1 MSDTGCL
8 VRLDDIK
15 VHFSLR
21 HMLFRSTHVPAVD
34 GVSLCLQRGTT
45 LALVGESGSGKSTLG
60 RASLRLV
67 RPTEGRVF
75 FDGTD
80 ISHLPESRLKG
91 IRRRA
96 QAIFQDPYSSLDAF
110 MSIHE
115 ILEEPLVIHRIGNQR
130 ERDERIFKAL
140 EDVRLLPQ
148 EQFVRLYPHLLS
160 GGQRQRVGVARAL
173 ILQPDYIVAD
183 EPVSMIDASQRVE
196 ILSLLRGL
204 QATYQI
210 TFLYITHDIATAR
223 YFSDRIAVMHRGRL
237 VEMGPPDEVLQ
248 GPLHPFTRALIAA
261 VPEPDPENRFR
272 DRLIFT
278 EEIGPIPPL
287 VEVRPGHFV
296 AGDPA

>member
-1 MSDTGCL
+1 MNDTGCL
-8 VRLDDIK
+8 VRLDDLKI
-15 VHFSLR
+15 HFSLR
-21 HMLFRSTHVPAVD
+21 HMLFRSTGVPAVD

-60 RASLRLV
+60 RGSLRLV
-67 RPTEGRVF
+67 KPTEGKVF

-80 ISHLPESRLKG
+80 ISHLPESRLKH

-96 QAIFQDPYSSLDAF
+96 QAIFQDPYSSLDGF

-115 ILEEPLVIHRIGNQR
+115 ILEEPLVIHRIGSQR
-130 ERDERIFKAL
+130 EKDERILKAL
-140 EDVRLLPQ
+140 ADVKLVPP
-148 EQFVRLYPHLLS
+148 EQFVPLYPHLLS

-173 ILQPDYIVAD
+173 VLEPEYIVAD

-196 ILSLLRGL
+196 ILSLLRDL
-204 QATYQI
+204 QATYGI

-223 YFSDRIAVMHRGRL
+223 YFSDRIAVMYRGRL

-248 GPLHPFTRALIAA
+248 GPLHPFTRALVAA
-261 VPEPDPENRFR
+261 VPEPDPQNRFR
-272 DRLIFT
+272 DRLTLT
-278 EEIGPIPPL
+278 EEIGSVPPL

-296 AGDPA
+296 ARKPA